1 MGPMSKKKDKVT
13 AGWPIPP
20 EVKESFVEFCA
31 EKGNL
36 AQEDCAGAL
45 VIWQYLPA
53 QIREWARVEAKGR
66 PAVDPAFWDDFR
78 RGLELGLRARLSN
91 PPEMPVKDDAD

>member
-1 MGPMSKKKDKVT
+1 MTKIANKVT
-13 AGWPIPP
+13 AGWPIPAD
-20 EVKESFVEFCA
+20 VKESFTKFCA

-53 QIREWARVEAKGR
+53 QIREYARLTAKGK
-66 PAVDPAFWDDFR
+66 PAVDADFWEQFSK
-78 RGLELGLRARLSN
+78 GLELGIKAQLNSRSQKPAK
-91 PPEMPVKDDAD
+91 E

>member
-1 MGPMSKKKDKVT
+1 MTKISNKVT

-20 EVKESFVEFCA
+20 DVKESFTKFCA

-45 VIWQYLPA
+45 LIWQFLPA
-53 QIREWARVEAKGR
+53 QIREY
-66 PAVDPAFWDDFR
+66 
-78 RGLELGLRARLSN
+78 ARLSAKGKAVVDDDFWEQFSKGL
-91 PPEMPVKDDAD
+91 EMGIKAQSNIRPQKPGKS